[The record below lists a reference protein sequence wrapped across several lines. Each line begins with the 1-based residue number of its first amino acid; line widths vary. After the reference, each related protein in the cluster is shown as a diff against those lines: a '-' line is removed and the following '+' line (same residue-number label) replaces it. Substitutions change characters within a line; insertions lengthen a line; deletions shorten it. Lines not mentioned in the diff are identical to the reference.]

1 MASQWQSLMSR
12 ARDLAR
18 RASQATREELERI
31 AQELEAALGS
41 GVSELERKR
50 LWLHKRIIES
60 ARASKEPALLGK
72 EVIAADGVS
81 LGTMRDFRLELESKR
96 VWLVVGKAF
105 GEPRNIASD
114 DIQAIGDKV
123 ILSVSEEEINLKEE
137 V

>member
-72 EVIAADGVS
+72 EVITADGVS
-81 LGTMRDFRLELESKR
+81 LGTVRDFCLELERKR

-123 ILSVSEEEINLKEE
+123 ILSLSEEEINLKEE

>member
-60 ARASKEPALLGK
+60 AQASKEPTLLGK
-72 EVIAADGVS
+72 EVITADGVS
-81 LGTMRDFRLELESKR
+81 LGTVRDIRLKLEGKR

-105 GEPRNIASD
+105 GEPRNIASE

-123 ILSVSEEEINLKEE
+123 ILSLSEEEINLKEE